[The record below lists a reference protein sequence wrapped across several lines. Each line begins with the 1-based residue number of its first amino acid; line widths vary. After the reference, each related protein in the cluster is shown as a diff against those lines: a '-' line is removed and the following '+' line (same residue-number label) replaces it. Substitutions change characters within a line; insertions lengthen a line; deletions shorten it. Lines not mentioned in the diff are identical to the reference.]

1 MPTMK
6 LIPSLRS
13 AAALALLLALPA
25 IAAAAPARLL
35 VFTQSKGFVHNPV
48 KRGTSDLCLVERT
61 LGEIA
66 AESKAFTTVNSQKA
80 EEALTREN
88 LAKFDAVL
96 FYTTGDLLPPDK
108 DRQALI
114 DFVSQGKS
122 IIVVHSGTDTY
133 PGFKPYIQMVNGNF
147 DGHPWNAG
155 TLCTFT
161 NHEPSHPIVS
171 MYPAEFQFK
180 DEIYQYKFYDPT
192 AVRVLLSLNMA
203 KNKPQMPW
211 HVPVVWVREFGSGR
225 VFVTNLGHNDATW
238 KDAKFREHLLAGIRW
253 AVRQTDGPA
262 QPNAATHAL
271 EAAKSFFVV
280 AGAQTKQEW
289 TDLLAKASGKVQ
301 SDPAFVSLIH
311 ESVAAYRKLP
321 NPDPRKAKPEE
332 VAAAAAKRTELL
344 NKVLAALE
352 K

>member
-1 MPTMK
+1 MK
-6 LIPSLRS
+6 SILALCS
-13 AAALALLLALPA
+13 AAALALLPALP
-25 IAAAAPARLL
+25 AAAAPKTLL

-48 KRGTSDLCLVERT
+48 KRGTSELCLVERT

-80 EEALTREN
+80 DEALTREN
-88 LAKFDAVL
+88 LARFDGVL
-96 FYTTGDLLPPDK
+96 FYTTGDLLPADK

-114 DFVSQGKS
+114 DYVSQGKAM
-122 IIVVHSGTDTY
+122 IVIHSGTDTY

-155 TLCTFT
+155 NLCTFT
-161 NHEPSHPIVS
+161 NHEPSHPVVS

-180 DEIYQYKFYDPT
+180 DEIYQYKFYDPA

-211 HVPVVWVREFGSGR
+211 HVPVVWVREYGSGR
-225 VFVTNLGHNDATW
+225 VFVSNLGHNDSTW

-253 AVRQTDGPA
+253 AMKETDGPA
-262 QPNAATHAL
+262 QPNADTHAI

-280 AGAQTKQEW
+280 AGAQMKKDWSE
-289 TDLLAKASGKVQ
+289 LLAKATTRVK
-301 SDPAFVSLIH
+301 SDPGFVLLLN
-311 ESVAAYRKLP
+311 ESIAAYRKLP
-321 NPDPRKAKPEE
+321 NPDPKKAKPEDVE
-332 VAAAAAKRTELL
+332 AAAAKRTELL
-344 NKVLAALE
+344 NKVLAAVE